1 MCIFCFPLFP
11 LNAGRESCMYVLL
24 PQSHSYP
31 LDTTCRHGILLK
43 ALVWFWIIDETLV
56 LTSMLSVCRLNEVGT
71 CQVMEQVMIM
81 VTMVMTTR

>member
-1 MCIFCFPLFP
+1 MV
-11 LNAGRESCMYVLL
+11 AQV
-24 PQSHSYP
+24 
-31 LDTTCRHGILLK
+31 K

-81 VTMVMTTR
+81 VMIVMTTR